1 MKTLAPQQK
10 KAPPV
15 ISRRDA
21 ERRNLLTGELL
32 SRMHLQPTAGPVAC
46 TTCSDGAVI
55 YYYNPNCVKEAP
67 PSGWYEAPSSHR
79 AAKTA
84 EAERILSEAERV
96 STEAGELCRISGRR
110 AESLGYFSAEALLQ
124 MYYEPVEPPVACL
137 VRKSGEVVVLYDK
150 ATCRR
155 LPLPCVKCGTG
166 TRYRSKLCHDC
177 YMEELAERRAKG
189 DAKRAQKY
197 GNDPKRV
204 LFFDL
209 ELTGVFERDEI
220 LSVSI
225 INGLG
230 EVIFN
235 SYTRPVRNRKWN
247 RTEKIH
253 GITPAMVQDAPTLD
267 EIAPRLREIV
277 AEADR
282 MIAYGTSTDYSHLR
296 RIYTTKEGRNALKDK
311 LVDCAAEF
319 SRYVVEHEVSLTHHS
334 LSDAMAHFGFDF
346 DGIAHTADADAKAC
360 RMVFEALFPHYYESE
375 DA

>member
-1 MKTLAPQQK
+1 METLSPQLKKT
-10 KAPPV
+10 PPC

-21 ERRNLLTGELL
+21 ERRSLLTEEELL
-32 SRMHLQPTAGPVAC
+32 KMHLQPTADPVAC
-46 TTCSDGAVI
+46 ITKSDGTVV
-55 YYYNPNCVKEAP
+55 YYYNPNKVKEAP
-67 PSGWYEAPSSHR
+67 PAHWYERPTAPKR
-79 AAKTA
+79 ELPA
-84 EAERILSEAERV
+84 EPEAVTV
-96 STEAGELCRISGRR
+96 STEAGELRRISGRR
-110 AESLGYFSAEALLQ
+110 AELLGYFSAEALFR

-137 VRKSGEVVVLYDK
+137 VRKSGEVVLLYDK

-155 LPLPCVKCGTG
+155 LPLPCVKCGNAS
-166 TRYRSKLCHDC
+166 RYRSKLCYDC
-177 YMEELAERRAKG
+177 YSEELAERRAKG
-189 DAKRAQKY
+189 DAKRAKKY

-230 EVIFN
+230 EVVFD

-253 GITPAMVQDAPTLD
+253 GITPAMVQDAPTLA
-267 EIAPRLREIV
+267 EIAPHLRDIV
-277 AEADR
+277 DGADR

-296 RIYTTKEGRNALKDK
+296 KIYSTKTERNQLKDK

-319 SRYVVEHEVSLTHHS
+319 SRFVVEHEIALSHHS
-334 LSDAMAHFGFDF
+334 LTDAMAHFNLDWN
-346 DGIAHTADADAKAC
+346 GIAHTSAADAQAC
-360 RMVFEALFPHYYESE
+360 RLVFEALFPHYYESE